1 MRFRALLRMVV
12 VLLTAGHLAML
23 PVMAAVH
30 IASHDVWTKARIAEF
45 DESHQAETGP
55 PVRENH
61 LHQDF
66 ALGAELACEVCQLY
80 SQFQGKKG
88 TVSAAF
94 SWPLVPAKS
103 SPWAEP
109 GALPGL
115 EDSAPPKNKSP
126 PIA

>member
-1 MRFRALLRMVV
+1 MVF

-23 PVMAAVH
+23 PVTAAAH
-30 IASHDVWTKARIAEF
+30 FASHDAQTKARIAES
-45 DESHQAETGP
+45 DESHQAENGP
-55 PVRENH
+55 PARESH
-61 LHQDF
+61 LHQDHDF
-66 ALGAELACEVCQLY
+66 VAELVCEVCQLY

-88 TVSAAF
+88 TLSAAF
-94 SWPLVPAKS
+94 SWPSNQAHLS
-103 SPWAEP
+103 HWTEP